1 MLYKVVIPEMNFQ
14 LSEGAFKP
22 REPLDDDFPEGY
34 MQSDKDFVN
43 CNIGICVQ
51 FLEHLEKCMIEITH
65 IKE

>member
-1 MLYKVVIPEMNFQ
+1 MDIIIMPKWIVPKMELE
-14 LSEGAFKP
+14 LEEGEFKP

-51 FLEHLEKCMIEITH
+51 FLEHLEKCMV
-65 IKE
+65 KD